1 MPYVDSDG
9 IKIYYEVEGEGVPLM
24 LLHGLSGSLNTF
36 RGLGYTEKLSKEHQL
51 ILIDARGHGRSDKP
65 HQPKDYRLKLFVK
78 DTLAV
83 LDELGVEKP
92 HFLGYSMG
100 GMVGLGIGV
109 YSPNRFRS
117 LIIGGW
123 GMRERH
129 TEESIKIDQWFIER
143 CKMGIDAMWSARA
156 GSLQRLPSKMVSRM
170 KEEFYLNDL
179 EALLAFLSVRE
190 HIGFEDLL
198 PSLELPCL
206 FYAGDQDILYDRA
219 KQTAELIQNARF
231 VSIPGLDHVE
241 AIRQSDK
248 VLPLVLSFIKEAG

>member
-1 MPYVDSDG
+1 LPYVESDG
-9 IKIYYEVEGEGVPLM
+9 INIYYEVEGEGVPLM
-24 LLHGLSGSLNTF
+24 LHHVLTGSLNTF
-36 RGLGYTEKLSKEHQL
+36 RRLGYTEKLRKEHQL

-65 HQPKDYRLKLFVK
+65 HQPEAYRLKLFVN

-109 YSPNRFRS
+109 YSPDRFRS

-129 TEESIKIDQWFIER
+129 TEESIKIDQMFIER
-143 CKMGIDAMWSARA
+143 LKKGIDAMWSARTE
-156 GSLQRLPSKMVSRM
+156 SLQGLPSEVVSRM
-170 KEEFYLNDL
+170 KEEFYLNDP

-190 HIGFEDLL
+190 HVGFEDLL

-206 FYAGDQDILYDRA
+206 FYAGDQDILYDMA
-219 KQTAELIQNARF
+219 KRTAELIQNARF
-231 VSIPGLDHVE
+231 VSLPGSDHVG
-241 AIRQSDK
+241 AFRNSDK
-248 VLPLVLSFIKEAG
+248 ALPHVLSFIK

>member
-1 MPYVDSDG
+1 MPYVESDG
-9 IKIYYEVEGEGVPLM
+9 INIYYEVEGEGVPLM
-24 LLHGLSGSLNTF
+24 LLHGLAASLNSY
-36 RGLGYTEKLSKEHQL
+36 RRLGYTEELSKEHQL

-65 HQPKDYRLKLFVK
+65 HQPEDYKLKLFVN
-78 DTLAV
+78 DTVAV

-109 YSPNRFRS
+109 YSPDRFRS

-129 TEESIKIDQWFIER
+129 TEISIKIDQGLIER
-143 CKMGIDAMWSARA
+143 WKKGIDAMWSARA
-156 GSLQRLPSKMVSRM
+156 ASLQGLPSEVVSRM
-170 KEEFYLNDL
+170 KEEFNLNDP
-179 EALLAFLSVRE
+179 EALLAFHSVRE
-190 HIGFEDLL
+190 HVGFEDLL

-206 FYAGDQDILYDRA
+206 FYAGDQDIFYDRA

-231 VSIPGLDHVE
+231 VSLPGLDHMG
-241 AIRQSDK
+241 AIRHSDK
-248 VLPLVLSFIKEAG
+248 VLPHVLSFLKEAS

>member
-1 MPYVDSDG
+1 MPYVESDG
-9 IKIYYEVEGEGVPLM
+9 INIYYEVEGEGVPLM
-24 LLHGLSGSLNTF
+24 LHHGLAASLNSF
-36 RGLGYTEKLSKEHQL
+36 RNLGYAEKLRKEHQL

-65 HQPKDYRLKLFVK
+65 HQPEAYRLKLFVN

-92 HFLGYSMG
+92 HFFGYSMG

-109 YSPNRFRS
+109 YSPDRFRS
-117 LIIGGW
+117 LIIGGM

-129 TEESIKIDQWFIER
+129 TEVSIKIDQMLIER
-143 CKMGIDAMWSARA
+143 VKMGLDAFWAARA
-156 GSLQRLPSKMVSRM
+156 ESLQGVPSEVLARI
-170 KEEFYLNDL
+170 KEEFYLNDP

-190 HIGFEDLL
+190 HVGFEDVL

-206 FYAGDQDILYDRA
+206 FYAGDQDIWYDGA

-231 VSIPGLDHVE
+231 VSLPGLDHLG
-241 AIRQSDK
+241 AIRHIDR
-248 VLPLVLSFIKEAG
+248 VLPHVLSFIKGAS